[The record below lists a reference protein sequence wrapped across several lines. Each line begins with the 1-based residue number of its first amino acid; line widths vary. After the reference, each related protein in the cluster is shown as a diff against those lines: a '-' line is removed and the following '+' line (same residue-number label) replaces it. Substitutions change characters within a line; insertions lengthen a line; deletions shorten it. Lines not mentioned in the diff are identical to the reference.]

1 MHDIWLTNFSGM
13 MDFENIPKKPYLGW
27 NKDEKMQLIVA
38 ICRILQMIEWIW
50 IFNRR
55 GVVFGQYL
63 VQNYI
68 PDKRSGN
75 AETYNKR

>member
-1 MHDIWLTNFSGM
+1 MHDFWLTNFSGM

-27 NKDEKMQLIVA
+27 NKDEKMQFIVA

-50 IFNRR
+50 MFNRR

-63 VQNYI
+63 V
-68 PDKRSGN
+68 
-75 AETYNKR
+75 